1 MSDCNCS
8 CSTISYDPCNNG
20 CCYDELDCMIA
31 SLKSELFEK
40 QQNVKD
46 YCALESKCVQLQ
58 NDIQAV
64 CDAKNRLECEL
75 CCTGEQGNKL
85 IFSLRTENENLKNEL
100 NQKNTLNKK
109 LYGDNNNLFQ
119 ALEGKTCDNQ
129 NLQDQMCHQEDILQR
144 LNQEKINLQNTV
156 LSLNQL
162 RDKHMN
168 DIKNLNVQINLLN
181 KNSDDLDNT
190 LRSKNCQNMQ
200 IINEFNDAKNV
211 NTSLVNELKNKECAL
226 MQIQQELLMANETLT
241 RLENDLNNLNC
252 SHNKNKDDI
261 ACINSNLMNEVSIRN
276 QTENSNAK
284 LNTVINDR
292 NVLIQKLTTEN
303 NALKCTNTNINS
315 DNNFLN
321 SKIEAYKKHILIIT
335 NQNEKLSAELE
346 AILSRDTELL
356 FTLGRDSHLRAIQQE
371 NKNVINSSLDCLKS
385 HIQCNSCLIPCETK
399 CVNSCCGLKMSYSGS
414 TTGSLHNSRIG
425 SFDDQQCICDDG
437 CGHSSGEE
445 N

>member
-8 CSTISYDPCNNG
+8 YSQISYDPCNNG

-31 SLKSELFEK
+31 NLKSELFER

-46 YCALESKCVQLQ
+46 YCALESKCAQLE

-64 CDAKNRLECEL
+64 CEVKNHLECEL
-75 CCTGEQGNKL
+75 CCAGEEGNKL
-85 IFSLRTENENLKNEL
+85 IFNLRTENENLKNEL
-100 NQKNTLNKK
+100 NQKNTMNKK

-144 LNQEKINLQNTV
+144 LNVEKINLQNTV
-156 LSLNQL
+156 MSLNQL
-162 RDKHMN
+162 KERHLN
-168 DIKNLNVQINLLN
+168 DIQNLNVQINLLN
-181 KNSDDLDNT
+181 KNSDDLDTT

-200 IINEFNDAKNV
+200 IINEFNDAKNL
-211 NTSLVNELKNKECAL
+211 NAGLVNELKNKECAL
-226 MQIQQELLMANETLT
+226 MQIQQQLLMANETLSK
-241 RLENDLNNLNC
+241 LENDLNNLSC

-261 ACINSNLMNEVSIRN
+261 ACINSNLLNEVSIRN
-276 QTENSNAK
+276 QTESNNAK
-284 LNTVINDR
+284 LNSVINDR
-292 NVLIQKLTTEN
+292 NILIQKLTNEN
-303 NALKCTNTNINS
+303 NSLKCINTNINS

-356 FTLGRDSHLRAIQQE
+356 YTLGRDSHLRAIQQE

-399 CVNSCCGLKMSYSGS
+399 CVNNCCGLKMSYNGS

-425 SFDDQQCICDDG
+425 SLDDQCLYEDG
-437 CGHSSGEE
+437 SGHSSGEE

>member
-200 IINEFNDAKNV
+200 IINEFNDAKNL
-211 NTSLVNELKNKECAL
+211 NTGLVNELKNKECAL

-252 SHNKNKDDI
+252 SHNKNK
-261 ACINSNLMNEVSIRN
+261 E
-276 QTENSNAK
+276 K